1 MRDAPLQN
9 LAEAMGWMAYLAVVG
24 GGLFERELFGLGA
37 NDDGEASDD
46 EPATVVQLDEY
57 REARRIRSVD
67 SEDESEE
74 ADEYNV
80 A

>member
-1 MRDAPLQN
+1 MRDTPLQN
-9 LAEAMGWMAYLAVVG
+9 FAEAMGWMAYLAVVG

-37 NDDGEASDD
+37 KEDGEASDD

-57 REARRIRSVD
+57 REARRIRSID
-67 SEDESEE
+67 GSDDCEE
-74 ADEYNV
+74 ADEFNV

>member
-37 NDDGEASDD
+37 NDDGETHD

-57 REARRIRSVD
+57 REERRVRSVD
-67 SEDESEE
+67 NSDESEE